1 MRKVVL
7 VIVEIMR
14 LEIGTVL
21 EDKVEWI
28 KVCHMAPPYTSLHIC
43 HISKPFEF
51 FNNLCFD
58 LKSEEKNKFD

>member
-1 MRKVVL
+1 MRKSVVL

-14 LEIGTVL
+14 LEIGTL